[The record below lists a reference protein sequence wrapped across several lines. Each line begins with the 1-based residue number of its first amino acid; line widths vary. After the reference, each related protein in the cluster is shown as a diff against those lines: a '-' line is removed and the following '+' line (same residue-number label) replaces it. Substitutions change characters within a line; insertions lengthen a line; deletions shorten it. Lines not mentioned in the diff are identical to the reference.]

1 MPPKAKYT
9 REEIVEAAFQLLR
22 EKGAD
27 ALTAREL
34 ADRLLTSPRPIFTA
48 FGGMDELKSEVISKC
63 CELYLSY
70 CDAEKSSGKYPEYK
84 ALGMAYIR
92 LAKEEKNV
100 FKLLFMRDTSKE
112 KDIPTNNFFNM
123 GRTAV
128 GKQLNLNT
136 DNAGRLH
143 TEVWIWVHGIASALA
158 TSYVDIDFDTIS
170 DMLSEVYLG
179 LKGRYENE

>member
-1 MPPKAKYT
+1 MPPKAKYA
-9 REEIVEAAFQLLR
+9 REEIVESAFQLVR

-34 ADRLLTSPRPIFTA
+34 AEKLSTSPRPIFTA
-48 FGGMDELKSEVISKC
+48 FEGMNDLKAEVISRC
-63 CELYLSY
+63 TQLYLSF
-70 CDAEKSSGKYPEYK
+70 CENEKASGKYPEYK
-84 ALGMAYIR
+84 SLGMAYIR
-92 LAKEEKNV
+92 LAKQEKNI
-100 FKLLFMRDTSKE
+100 FKLLFMRDTSNE
-112 KDIPTNNFFNM
+112 NYNSQNELFNI

-128 GKQLNLNT
+128 GNQLNLNF
-136 DNAGRLH
+136 DSAERLH